1 MNPPMNPRSTQQG
14 RFFAWFNLSQ
24 IGLFFLLCGLVLGL
38 WGCTPSAPT
47 IRVGSKDFTEQLII
61 GEMYALLL
69 EEAGFKVDRRLN
81 LGGTPIAHQALLHK
95 EIDLYPEYTGTGL
108 LTVLK
113 QPLDP
118 LRGKSSQ
125 ATRQQVYDAVA
136 RAYETQFDLVWLD
149 PAPLNNTQAL
159 AMLATQ
165 AKSLGIRTI
174 ADLRPQAAKLRLI
187 GPPEFAVRED
197 GLPGLETAYG
207 KFNWKDYKAV
217 DPGLR
222 YQGVMS
228 GGADVAVAFSTDG
241 EIKAFGLVLL
251 EDDRQFFP
259 PYQVA
264 PVIRRSVLEKYPK
277 LADILNRLSPEL
289 TDAVMQELNYEVNG
303 KYQEPFTV
311 AKIFLQSKSL
321 IPSP

>member
-1 MNPPMNPRSTQQG
+1 MNPPTAQYF
-14 RFFAWFNLSQ
+14 RFFALSHFSKIGWFLV
-24 IGLFFLLCGLVLGL
+24 LCGLILGL
-38 WGCTPSAPT
+38 SGCTPSAPT
-47 IRVGSKDFTEQLII
+47 IRVGSKDYTEQLII

-81 LGGTPIAHQALLHK
+81 LGGTPIAHQALLHG

-118 LRGKSSQ
+118 LRGKNSQ
-125 ATRQQVYDAVA
+125 ETRQQVYDAVS
-136 RAYETQFDLVWLD
+136 RDYKTQFDLIWLD

-165 AKSLGIRTI
+165 AKSLGIQTI

-197 GLPGLETAYG
+197 GLPGLEKAYG
-207 KFNWKDYKAV
+207 NFNWKDYKAV
-217 DPGLR
+217 DAGLR
-222 YQGVMS
+222 YQGIMS

-241 EIKAFGLVLL
+241 EINAFGLVLL

-264 PVIRRSVLEKYPK
+264 PVVRQSVLEQYPN
-277 LADILNRLSPEL
+277 LADTLNRLSPEL

-303 KYQEPFTV
+303 KYQEPATV
-311 AKIFLQSKSL
+311 AKVFLKSKLL
-321 IPSP
+321 IPSPR